1 MFYAIAVVIFTMILL
16 VLLFTAL
23 FKFATWVIDS
33 FESGR
38 KLKFLND
45 RDYPTEYIKKS
56 LRDSSMRIVDPALS
70 VIEHPK
76 IIGSDC
82 PPGFY

>member
-1 MFYAIAVVIFTMILL
+1 MFYAIAVVFFTMILL

-56 LRDSSMRIVDPALS
+56 LCESVDPSLC
-70 VIEHPK
+70 VIEHLK
-76 IIGSDC
+76 IIGNDC